1 MLKSRS
7 LIKDFFSVFIGSGAR
22 NGEIYRHEAS
32 QLAKGKFVCYL
43 SGDDSCFPDHLQ
55 YMEQALS
62 KADFVHSRYMAIVNK
77 EQMMAIQGSFE
88 ELETRDRMLKESY
101 KF

>member
-1 MLKSRS
+1 M
-7 LIKDFFSVFIGSGAR
+7 IKDFFSVFIGSSAR
-22 NGEIYRHEAS
+22 NGEIYRHEAL

-43 SGDDSCFPDHLQ
+43 SDDDSWFPDHLQ

-77 EQMMAIQGSFE
+77 
-88 ELETRDRMLKESY
+88 
-101 KF
+101 

>member
-7 LIKDFFSVFIGSGAR
+7 LIKDFFSVFIGSSAR
-22 NGEIYRHEAS
+22 NGEIYRHEAL

-43 SGDDSCFPDHLQ
+43 SDDDSWFPDHLQ

-62 KADFVHSRYMAIVNK
+62 KADFVHSRYMAIVNN
-77 EQMMAIQGSFE
+77 
-88 ELETRDRMLKESY
+88 
-101 KF
+101 